1 MNSRNYSLL
10 NKFSLSAP
18 WKCVENS
25 MGNMVHNHTSLF
37 HQGSVVIQG
46 LEELVVHDKDD
57 VYNIL
62 ERGRAKRQTAA
73 TLMNAHSR

>member
-1 MNSRNYSLL
+1 MPDDPLLFQALQVYNNYNYSLC
-10 NKFSLSAP
+10 FI
-18 WKCVENS
+18 
-25 MGNMVHNHTSLF
+25 F
-37 HQGSVVIQG
+37 QGSVVIQG

>member
-1 MNSRNYSLL
+1 
-10 NKFSLSAP
+10 
-18 WKCVENS
+18 

-37 HQGSVVIQG
+37 YQGSVVIQG